1 MLPTMLQNFAVSQRS
16 TRSLLALIG
25 FCVICHCSLQ
35 FALGQSREDQG
46 QGPALSPAE
55 SSQLF
60 SVADPSLWTLLL
72 AEPTI
77 EQPLS
82 ATFDSR
88 GRLWVVEYR
97 QYPEPAGLK
106 ALSRD
111 NFWRIVY
118 DRLPLPPMHGGDRGA
133 DRITIH
139 EDRNGDGSFETHST
153 FVDGL
158 NIATSVVPTSKGAWV
173 LNPPYLLF
181 FKDEDGD
188 SKSDGPP
195 EVHLEGFGLEDTHS
209 VVNSL
214 CMGPDGWLYAAQGS
228 TVTAAVKNYGS
239 SELPVKTL
247 GQAIWRYHPQT
258 RKYEV
263 FAEGGGNA
271 FGVAM
276 NDSGEIFSGH
286 NGGDTRGFHYYQ
298 GGYYRKGF
306 TKHGSLYNISIFLE
320 QFVIN
325 VVHTFCTANLLSNKI
340 CWR

>member
-1 MLPTMLQNFAVSQRS
+1 M
-16 TRSLLALIG
+16 
-25 FCVICHCSLQ
+25 
-35 FALGQSREDQG
+35 GQSREDQG

-60 SVADPSLWTLLL
+60 SVSDQSVWKLLL

-97 QYPEPAGLK
+97 QYPEPEGLK

-118 DRLPLPPMHGGDRGA
+118 DRMPLPPGHGGARGA

-139 EDRNGDGSFETHST
+139 EDQNGDGSFETHST

-181 FKDEDGD
+181 FQDEDGD
-188 SKSDGPP
+188 SQADGPP

-228 TVTAAVKNYGS
+228 TVTGAVKNYGS
-239 SELPVKTL
+239 SELPIKTL
-247 GQAIWRYHPQT
+247 GQAIWRYHPQS

-306 TKHGSLYNISIFLE
+306 TKHGSLSNPNAFGYLNPMAHPPIQRFT
-320 QFVIN
+320 
-325 VVHTFCTANLLSNKI
+325 HTMLMMEGTAFENQM
-340 CWR
+340 